1 MAGGMEIPA
10 RIMITYCYK
19 YIKSA
24 SEGVVRRIVGLL
36 VAGMAVGLFAGQVAG
51 QAFPNRPV
59 KIVVSFPPGT
69 TPDTVARVVAPR
81 LQDNLGQPVIV
92 ENRAGAGGNVA
103 VDAVAK
109 SAPDGYTLVVSTNA
123 ALATNKVL
131 YHDLPY
137 DPERDLAAIS
147 LLASAPQILV
157 VHPSVPAANFK
168 EFLAYLKANPARLSY
183 GTTGSG
189 SAAHLTMEL
198 LKADAKVFLVHI
210 PYRGFPQAV
219 TDMMGGN
226 IQTMFAIAP
235 GVLPHIK
242 AGRMRGLAVTAL
254 KRSDQAPDIPS
265 VAELGY
271 PQLESLAWIGML
283 APAKT
288 PQEVVDR
295 LSAETQKILRD
306 PEAKKTLSNL
316 GFDVVGSTA
325 AEFRKFQHAEIDKW
339 GKVIR
344 ATGAKPD

>member
-1 MAGGMEIPA
+1 MRRVMG
-10 RIMITYCYK
+10 YCVL
-19 YIKSA
+19 
-24 SEGVVRRIVGLL
+24 GL
-36 VAGMAVGLFAGQVAG
+36 VAALLAG
-51 QAFPNRPV
+51 QAVGQGFPNRAV

-69 TPDTVARVVAPR
+69 TPDTVARVVAPK
-81 LQDNLGQPVIV
+81 LQEALGQPVIV

-103 VDAVAK
+103 ADAVAK
-109 SAPDGYTLVVSTNA
+109 SPADGYTLVVSTNA

-131 YHDLPY
+131 YPDLPY
-137 DPERDLAAIS
+137 DPEKDLSAIS
-147 LLASAPQILV
+147 LLATAPQILV
-157 VHPSVPAANFK
+157 VHPSVPAGNFK
-168 EFLAYLKANPARLSY
+168 EFLAYLKLNPGKLSY

-198 LKADAKVFLVHI
+198 LKADAKVFVVHI

-242 AGRMRGLAVTAL
+242 AGRMKGLAVTAL

-283 APAKT
+283 APGRT
-288 PQEVVDR
+288 PQEVIDR
-295 LSAETQKILRD
+295 LSAETQKILRA

-316 GFDVVGSTA
+316 GFDVVGNAPS
-325 AEFRKFQHAEIDKW
+325 EFRRFQHAEIDKW

>member
-1 MAGGMEIPA
+1 MSRFLRLAGAALAAASLSVPA
-10 RIMITYCYK
+10 
-19 YIKSA
+19 
-24 SEGVVRRIVGLL
+24 
-36 VAGMAVGLFAGQVAG
+36 FGQ
-51 QAFPNRPV
+51 PYPSRPV

-69 TPDTVARVVAPR
+69 TPDTVARVVAPK
-81 LQDNLGQPVIV
+81 LQESLGQPVVV

-131 YHDLPY
+131 YDNLPY
-137 DPERDLAAIS
+137 DPERDLSAIS

-157 VHPSVPAANFK
+157 VNPSVPVNSFK
-168 EFLAYLKANPARLSY
+168 EFVRYLRANPAKLSY

-198 LKADAKVFLVHI
+198 FKADAKVFLVHI

-242 AGRMRGLAVTAL
+242 AGRMKGLAVTAL
-254 KRSDQAPDIPS
+254 RRSDQAPDIPS
-265 VAELGY
+265 VAEVGF
-271 PQLESLAWIGML
+271 PGLESLAWIGLL

-288 PQEVVDR
+288 PQEIVDR
-295 LSAETQKILRD
+295 LASEIQRILRD
-306 PEAKKTLSNL
+306 PEARKTLSNL
-316 GFDVVGSTA
+316 GFDVVGSSP

>member
-1 MAGGMEIPA
+1 MNRIGSFMAGVLGI
-10 RIMITYCYK
+10 
-19 YIKSA
+19 
-24 SEGVVRRIVGLL
+24 G
-36 VAGMAVGLFAGQVAG
+36 FAGLVLAQ
-51 QAFPNRPV
+51 PYPSRPV

-69 TPDTVARVVAPR
+69 TPDTVARVVAPK
-81 LQDNLGQPVIV
+81 LQESLGQPVVV

-109 SAPDGYTLVVSTNA
+109 SPADGYTLVVSTNA
-123 ALATNKVL
+123 AVATNKVL
-131 YHDLPY
+131 YDNLPY
-137 DPERDLAAIS
+137 DPERDLSPIS
-147 LLASAPQILV
+147 LLATAPQILV
-157 VHPSVPAANFK
+157 VNPSVPVGTFK
-168 EFLAYLKANPARLSY
+168 EFLEYLRANPAKLSY

-242 AGRMRGLAVTAL
+242 AGRMKGLAVTAL
-254 KRSDQAPDIPS
+254 KRSEQAPDIPS

-288 PQEVVDR
+288 PQDIIDR
-295 LSAETQKILRD
+295 LASETQRILRD
-306 PEAKKTLSNL
+306 PEARKTLSNL
-316 GFDVVGSTA
+316 GFDVVGSSP
-325 AEFRKFQHAEIDKW
+325 AEFKRFQHAEIDKW

>member
-1 MAGGMEIPA
+1 MRRILGLIAGGLA
-10 RIMITYCYK
+10 TVLL
-19 YIKSA
+19 A
-24 SEGVVRRIVGLL
+24 SC
-36 VAGMAVGLFAGQVAG
+36 AFAQP
-51 QAFPNRPV
+51 FPNRPV

-69 TPDTVARVVAPR
+69 TPDTVARVVAPK
-81 LQDNLGQPVIV
+81 LQESLGQPVIV

-109 SAPDGYTLVVSTNA
+109 SPTDGYTLVVSTNA

-131 YHDLPY
+131 YPDLPY

-147 LLASAPQILV
+147 LLATAPQILV
-157 VHPSVPAANFK
+157 VHPNVPANNFK
-168 EFLAYLKANPARLSY
+168 EFIAYLRANPAKLSY

-198 LKADAKVFLVHI
+198 FKADAKVFVVHI

-226 IQTMFAIAP
+226 IHTMFAIAP

-242 AGRMRGLAVTAL
+242 AGRMKGLAVTAL

-288 PQEVVDR
+288 PQEIVDK
-295 LSAETQKILRD
+295 LSTETQRILRD

-316 GFDVVGSTA
+316 GFDVVGSTP
-325 AEFRKFQHAEIDKW
+325 AEFRRFQHAEIEKW